1 MIKFQNPKYLFWMVL
16 GSFNQV
22 MGKIYEKKID
32 KAIFNALDD
41 GGKILGY
48 VRMQAFFY
56 ESEEGEAEG
65 LKLIEGKVKKFNMN
79 SPKYKVPHMGWNNV
93 EFIKNGKFKSVFEEN
108 KFYFAHSFY
117 VLCDNEKDILGTSSH
132 SFQFTSVIKKNKI
145 YGVQFHPEKRFII

>member
-1 MIKFQNPKYLFWMVL
+1 
-16 GSFNQV
+16 
-22 MGKIYEKKID
+22 
-32 KAIFNALDD
+32 
-41 GGKILGY
+41 
-48 VRMQAFFY
+48 
-56 ESEEGEAEG
+56 
-65 LKLIEGKVKKFNMN
+65 MN

-145 YGVQFHPEKRFII
+145 YGVQFHPEKSHFYGKKFLQCFIDD